1 MAIIAMFGPARYSG
15 GMEVTLTPDM
25 QAKLDR
31 MAAAQGRPI
40 ETLVQEAV
48 ARLVDYDGWFFHQV
62 DPAVPKPK
70 AL

>member
-1 MAIIAMFGPARYSG
+1 
-15 GMEVTLTPDM
+15 MEVILTPEM

-48 ARLVDYDGWFFHQV
+48 ARLVDYDGWYFHQV
-62 DPAVPKPK
+62 DPTVREPGVR
-70 AL
+70 

>member
-1 MAIIAMFGPARYSG
+1 
-15 GMEVTLTPDM
+15 MEVTLTPEM

-48 ARLVDYDGWFFHQV
+48 ARLVDYDGWYFHQV